1 MNFKNK
7 RIAITGG
14 SGFLG
19 SHLVNFF
26 VNEGA
31 EVFCLM
37 RNEMKDSILF
47 GVNKVYGNLTKKED
61 VDFFIDRS
69 KPDIFIH
76 LAAQTQ
82 AHYAVK
88 HPYLT
93 FETNMVG
100 TLNVLESLRV
110 YEECKSI
117 VIASSDKT
125 YGELV
130 SKEYK
135 EDHPLNGLYPYDS
148 SKSITDILCN
158 SYRSTYDMPIVTVR
172 PCNIYGAGD
181 LNYQRIIPAAV
192 KSYVTGNEFIVRNG
206 GEDIREYIHVDD
218 VVSAYSAVIDY
229 GYDNDKYLT
238 TPSFNVSS
246 GDKMST
252 LDLFHIIQKT
262 TGLIKHSIEKNKNVE
277 IKNQA
282 MNSDLL
288 KLRTGWKPKH
298 TLESSIKDVVQWY
311 MNRLSWGQY
320 ENSSI
325 YNR

>member
-1 MNFKNK
+1 MKFKNK
-7 RIAITGG
+7 RVAITGG

-19 SHLVNFF
+19 SHLVDFF
-26 VNEGA
+26 KNQGA
-31 EVFCLM
+31 EVFCLI
-37 RNEMKDSILF
+37 RNESIDNPF
-47 GVNKVYGNLTKKED
+47 ANVNKIYGNLNNKKD
-61 VDFFIDRS
+61 VEFFIDRS
-69 KPDIFIH
+69 QPDIFIH

-110 YEECKSI
+110 YGECKSI

-125 YGELV
+125 YGELE
-130 SKEYK
+130 SDEYK

-181 LNYQRIIPAAV
+181 LNYQRIIPAAI
-192 KSYVTGNEFIVRNG
+192 KSYITGDTFIVRNG
-206 GEDIREYIHVDD
+206 GEDIREYIHVED
-218 VVSAYSAVIDY
+218 VVSAYSSIIEY
-229 GYDNDKYLT
+229 GYGTDKYID

-246 GDKMST
+246 GDRVST
-252 LDLFHIIQKT
+252 LDLFYLIQDNVGK
-262 TGLIKHSIEKNKNVE
+262 IKHKIEKAKHVE

-288 KLRTGWKPKH
+288 KIKTGWKPKH
-298 TLESSIKDVVQWY
+298 KLKSSIKEIIDWY
-311 MNRLSWGQY
+311 IIKLS
-320 ENSSI
+320 S
-325 YNR
+325 